1 MTRQRLAAF
10 VLALAFAVIA
20 APVALAGGPNDDE
33 YPDATT
39 LVKKAPKKTPTGSG
53 IAPLTT
59 TKTSGKTLPFT
70 GLDLAFVVVLGASGV
85 VGGVAL
91 RKLGQKRSE
100 S

>member
-39 LVKKAPKKTPTGSG
+39 LVKKASTSG
-53 IAPLTT
+53 GISGEIAPLTT
-59 TKTSGKTLPFT
+59 KKTSGSLPFT
-70 GLDLAFVVVLGASGV
+70 GLDLAFVAVLGGSGL